1 MSTFG
6 GLYVGNSGI
15 SANQNSLNTT
25 AHNLVNV
32 NTKGY
37 TRQQVYQAD
46 IAPGTVGAS
55 SANMLQAG
63 LGVSYAAARQIRDVF
78 LDRFYR
84 TESGRDKFYDT
95 EYSGV
100 RELELFFGELEGVA
114 FQDSILNLYQAA
126 EEWDKIPDDSNNL
139 DLFILKSYEFLQRA
153 DSVYTGIKDFQRD
166 INDKVTDQVDR
177 INEIGKEMVKLNKTI
192 IRIEAAGIE
201 RADDYRDQRNALL
214 DELSEY
220 INIDYEELPDG
231 LILVKAEG
239 EYFVNRSHINEMGL
253 YRDNVTGFLTPVWP
267 HLAKDGEPV
276 QDHPVFDFSRGIKSG
291 NNSDVGSLKAM
302 ILLRGDKPANYTNID
317 GLTSDEYT
325 EGLQMRT
332 MMNAQ
337 AELDQY
343 IHNMVTQINE
353 LLSPTTTIKDD
364 LGFTYK
370 VWDENGP
377 YGSSGTVP
385 GEEMFVR
392 DGIDR
397 YTEKVLYVDGKQ
409 KTFYV
414 YNEEDPNKPESLYT
428 LDSLTINPKLM
439 DDETMLPHLTRN
451 GSVNFTLTSAMVDL
465 FNNRSMALNPN
476 DDTLLTPLEYYQNMV
491 NLFASEGETYKSKE
505 VTIAATVESIGNKR
519 QEVVG
524 VSSDEELSNMIKF
537 QNAFNA
543 SSRYINVVNEMIEHI
558 ITRL

>member
-63 LGVSYAAARQIRDVF
+63 LGVSYAEARQIRDVF

-84 TESGRDKFYDT
+84 TEAGRDKFYDT

-100 RELELFFGELEGVA
+100 KELELFFGELEGVA

-139 DLFILKSYEFLQRA
+139 DLFILKSYEFLERA

-201 RADDYRDQRNALL
+201 KADDLRDQRNALL

-267 HLAKDGEPV
+267 HLAKEGEPV
-276 QDHPVFDFSRGIKSG
+276 EDHPVFDFTHGVRSA

-302 ILLRGDKPANYTNID
+302 ILLRGDRTANYTDID
-317 GLTSDEYT
+317 GLSADEYS

-343 IHNMVTQINE
+343 IHNMVTQIND

-364 LGFTYK
+364 LGFSYK

-377 YGSSGTVP
+377 YGSNGTPP
-385 GEEMFVR
+385 GEELFIR
-392 DGIDR
+392 DGVPR
-397 YTEKVLYVDGKQ
+397 YTEKVLYIDGKQ
-409 KTFYV
+409 KTCYV
-414 YNEEDPNKPESLYT
+414 YNEEDPTKPDTLYT
-428 LDSLTINPKLM
+428 IDSLTINPKLM
-439 DDETMLPHLTRN
+439 DDESLLPHLTRN
-451 GSVNFTLTSAMVDL
+451 GSVNYTLTSAMVDL
-465 FNNRSMALNPN
+465 FSTRSMALNPT
-476 DDTLLTPLEYYQNMV
+476 DGTMLTPLEYYQNMI
-491 NLFASEGETYKSKE
+491 NMFASEGETYKSKE

>member
-63 LGVSYAAARQIRDVF
+63 LGVSYAEARQIRDVF

-84 TESGRDKFYDT
+84 TEAGRDQFYDT

-100 RELELFFGELEGVA
+100 KELELFFGELEGVA

-139 DLFILKSYEFLQRA
+139 DLMILKSYEFLQRA

-177 INEIGKEMVKLNKTI
+177 INEIGNEIVKLNKTI
-192 IRIEAAGIE
+192 MRIEAAKIE
-201 RADDYRDQRNALL
+201 RADDLRDQRNALL
-214 DELSEY
+214 DELSDY
-220 INIDYEELPDG
+220 INIDYEELVDG
-231 LILVKAEG
+231 VVLVKAEG
-239 EYFVNRSHINEMGL
+239 EYFVNRSHTNPMDL
-253 YRDNVTGFLTPVWP
+253 YMDKVTGFLTPVWP
-267 HLAKDGEPV
+267 HLAKDGEPIE
-276 QDHPVFDFSRGIKSG
+276 DHPVFDFSRGIKSG
-291 NNSDVGSLKAM
+291 NDSDVGSLKAM
-302 ILLRGDKPANYTNID
+302 ILLRGDKPANYTDID

-397 YTEKVLYVDGKQ
+397 YTEKILYVGGEQ

-414 YNEEDPNKPESLYT
+414 YNEEDPEKPDTLYT
-428 LDSLTINPKLM
+428 LDSLTINPKLLE
-439 DDETMLPHLTRN
+439 DETLLPHLTKN
-451 GSVNFTLTSAMVDL
+451 GSVNFTLTSAMVDM
-465 FNNRSMALNPN
+465 FNNRSMALNSN
-476 DDTLLTPLEYYQNMV
+476 DETLLTPLEYYQNMI
-491 NLFASEGETYKSKE
+491 NMFASEGETYKSKE
-505 VTIAATVESIGNKR
+505 VTIAATVESISNKR

>member
-6 GLYVGNSGI
+6 GLYVGNTGI
-15 SANQNSLNTT
+15 TANQNSLNTT

-37 TRQQVYQAD
+37 TRQQVYQSD

-63 LGVSYAAARQIRDVF
+63 LGVSYAEARQIRDVF

-84 TESGRDKFYDT
+84 TETGRDKFYDT

-100 RELELFFGELEGVA
+100 KELELFFGELEGVA

-139 DLFILKSYEFLQRA
+139 DLMILKSYEFLQRA
-153 DSVYTGIKDFQRD
+153 DSVYTGIKDYQRD

-177 INEIGKEMVKLNKTI
+177 INEIGNEIVKLNKTI
-192 IRIEAAGIE
+192 MRIEAAHIE
-201 RADDYRDQRNALL
+201 RADDLRDQRNALL
-214 DELSEY
+214 DELSDY
-220 INIDYEELPDG
+220 INIDYEELIDG
-231 LILVKAEG
+231 VVLVKAEG
-239 EYFVNRSHINEMGL
+239 EYFVNRSHCNEMEL
-253 YRDNVTGFLTPVWP
+253 YMDKVTGFLTPVWP
-267 HLAKDGEPV
+267 HLAKEGEPI
-276 QDHPVFDFSRGIKSG
+276 QDFPVFDFSRGVRSG

-302 ILLRGDKPANYTNID
+302 ILLRGDKPANYTDID

-343 IHNMVTQINE
+343 IHNMVTQINN
-353 LLSPTTTIKDD
+353 LFSPTTTIKDD
-364 LGFTYK
+364 LGFTYT

-392 DGIDR
+392 DGVER
-397 YTEKVLYVDGKQ
+397 YTEKVLYIGGEQ
-409 KTFYV
+409 KTVYV
-414 YNEEDPNKPESLYT
+414 YNEEDPNEPETLYT
-428 LDSLTINPKLM
+428 LDSLTINPKLL
-439 DDETMLPHLTRN
+439 DDETLLPHLTRN
-451 GSVNFTLTSAMVDL
+451 GSVNFTLTSAMVDM
-465 FNNRSMALNPN
+465 FNSRSMALNPN
-476 DDTLLTPLEYYQNMV
+476 DDTLLTPLEYYQNMI
-491 NLFASEGETYKSKE
+491 NMFASEGETYKSKE
-505 VTIAATVESIGNKR
+505 VTIAATVESISNKR

>member
-84 TESGRDKFYDT
+84 TEAGRDKFYDT

-139 DLFILKSYEFLQRA
+139 DLMILKSYEFLQRA

-177 INEIGKEMVKLNKTI
+177 INEIGNEIVKLNKTI
-192 IRIEAAGIE
+192 MRIEAAKIE
-201 RADDYRDQRNALL
+201 RADDLRDQRNALL
-214 DELSEY
+214 DELSDY
-220 INIDYEELPDG
+220 INIDYEELVDG
-231 LILVKAEG
+231 VVLVKAEG
-239 EYFVNRSHINEMGL
+239 EYFVNRSHTNPMDL
-253 YRDNVTGFLTPVWP
+253 YMDKVTGFLTPVWP
-267 HLAKDGEPV
+267 HLAKDGEPI

-302 ILLRGDKPANYTNID
+302 ILLRGDKPANYTDID

-364 LGFTYK
+364 LGFTYR

-397 YTEKVLYVDGKQ
+397 YTEKVLYVGGEQ
-409 KTFYV
+409 KTYYV
-414 YNEEDPNKPESLYT
+414 YNEEDPEKPDTLYT
-428 LDSLTINPKLM
+428 LDSLTINPKLL
-439 DDETMLPHLTRN
+439 DDETLLPHLTKN

-476 DDTLLTPLEYYQNMV
+476 DETLLTPLEYYQNMV
-491 NLFASEGETYKSKE
+491 NMFASEGETYKSKE